1 MNSTRPLLK
10 ATTATTAK
18 AVTRTRRR
26 PTATAPRAK
35 GDAAPDAALIIPPS
49 RDLIGPPCPL
59 SNLRPVYYAPLFPSL
74 HSPSGWGD
82 LAATAAT
89 DANADAAAPL
99 PSLWTAARG
108 APSSSSTPAPPRRL
122 PRPRKPHPY
131 SLAEFPTLSTSSP
144 SRPRTSTTTTTT
156 TTTVSSDP
164 KLVRLERVRQR
175 LHAQDLEWRWARY
188 RFDAFNQAFWTRMNE
203 RFLRGREAYLL
214 AAAATARADA
224 QGIDSEGR
232 HGGGGGTDHQQEA
245 AQSLSSSS
253 RPNTNPNPNPN
264 AGVEGTP
271 AVTVAAAAVDLAPF
285 YAQHLAETKRAY
297 ADYNKQLW
305 RFQAGLIWPAV
316 RASVRSWRWRFEVWR
331 AGAGARGRDDG
342 GPASASSSASV

>member
-26 PTATAPRAK
+26 TTATAPRAK

-99 PSLWTAARG
+99 PSLWTAAGG
-108 APSSSSTPAPPRRL
+108 APPQTSTPAPPL
-122 PRPRKPHPY
+122 
-131 SLAEFPTLSTSSP
+131 
-144 SRPRTSTTTTTT
+144 
-156 TTTVSSDP
+156 SSDP

-305 RFQAGLIWPAV
+305 RFQAGLIWPA
-316 RASVRSWRWRFEVWR
+316 
-331 AGAGARGRDDG
+331 G
-342 GPASASSSASV
+342 